1 MVLIIHT
8 INRVSPQNVTFDP
21 MTHLFTTYKI
31 IYIYGLNL
39 LITCTVASW
48 LMVTVG
54 IHGVISQPE
63 EIFPSLTTQRYT
75 PA

>member
-1 MVLIIHT
+1 MVLIIRT
-8 INRVSPQNVTFDP
+8 NNRVSPQNVTFDP
-21 MTHLFTTYKI
+21 MTLFLLHTY

-63 EIFPSLTTQRYT
+63 ELFPSLTTQRYT